1 MTDIA
6 EQTVTP
12 VLVIYFEGV
21 KTDACCNLLLF
32 SQCTVIPR
40 YIALHLSRLRC
51 FAEFFTV
58 NPDWLRGFT
67 VV

>member
-1 MTDIA
+1 MSNYSLKA
-6 EQTVTP
+6 
-12 VLVIYFEGV
+12 G
-21 KTDACCNLLLF
+21 
-32 SQCTVIPR
+32 CTVIPG

-58 NPDWLRGFT
+58 NPDWLKGFT